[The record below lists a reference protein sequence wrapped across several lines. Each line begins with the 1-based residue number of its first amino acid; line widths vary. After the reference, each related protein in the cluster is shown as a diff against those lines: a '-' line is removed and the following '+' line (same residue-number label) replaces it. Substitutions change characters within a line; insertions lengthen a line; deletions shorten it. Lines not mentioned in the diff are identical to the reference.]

1 MRKTG
6 AQTVTSTTP
15 SRLHEAT
22 TATTVAI
29 ATIGF
34 APLKPL
40 LLSHFTATSCL
51 GRGVDATLDALR
63 GQRGGLAPCRFERA
77 DLDTWTGAVDDVDA
91 QSVRADLRDFECRNN
106 RLAQI
111 GLTQD
116 GFAEHV
122 EAAKARH
129 GAARIGVFMGTSTA
143 GILETELAYRHRDPQ
158 TGALPA
164 DFHYAQT
171 HSPYA
176 TAAFVR
182 AYCGL
187 RGPAMSV
194 SSACSSGAKVFGSA
208 RRMLEAGLIDAAVVG
223 GVDSLCLTT
232 LYGFN
237 SLELLSRQPC
247 KPFDVAR
254 DGISIGEAA
263 AFVLLERADDQS
275 GQAPSDDA
283 ILLLGIG
290 ESSDAHH
297 MSTPHPEG
305 LGARLAMEQALAS
318 AGIAAG
324 EIDYINLHGT
334 ATASNDAA
342 ESCAVNALFSG
353 TPCSSTKGATGHTL
367 GAAGALEA
375 VIAALA
381 LRHQLLPA
389 GINTTRLDPALALDY
404 VLTSRPARV
413 RTALSNAFGFGG
425 TNCSLVLGRADRLA
439 HSIAP

>member
-1 MRKTG
+1 MKKTG
-6 AQTVTSTTP
+6 AQTVISP
-15 SRLHEAT
+15 PPARPHKA
-22 TATTVAI
+22 ATVAI
-29 ATIGF
+29 AAIGL

-77 DLDTWTGAVDDVDA
+77 DLDTWTGAVDGVDA
-91 QSVRADLRDFECRNN
+91 QSVRADLCDFECRNN

-143 GILETELAYRHRDPQ
+143 GILETELAYQHRDPQ

-263 AFVLLERADDQS
+263 AFVLLERADDRS
-275 GQAPSDDA
+275 VQALGDDA

-290 ESSDAHH
+290 ESSDAYH

-342 ESCAVNALFSG
+342 ERCAVNALFSG